1 MVTNI
6 VIGLLV
12 LVIILRRQLRARPV
26 NADRPATIFFI
37 LGIVGIAQIV
47 DAWRDHAPV
56 SGGITLL
63 ALSLVVAAGF
73 GVWRA
78 TSVRL
83 WRDGGQLWQ
92 QGTPLTITLWVL
104 AIGVHLGVDVL
115 GHVIEPAHSA
125 AATSVTDTLSAS
137 ILAYIAVS
145 FGVQRVVVGRRAR
158 AMTMA

>member
-12 LVIILRRQLRARPV
+12 LVLILRRQLRARPI
-26 NADRPATIFFI
+26 NADRPATIFLV
-37 LGIVGIAQIV
+37 LGVIGIAQIV
-47 DAWRDHAPV
+47 DAWRAHAPV
-56 SGGITLL
+56 AGGIALL
-63 ALSLVVAAGF
+63 MLSLVVAAGF

-92 QGTPLTITLWVL
+92 QGTPLTITLWIV
-104 AIGVHLGVDVL
+104 AIAVHLGVDLV
-115 GHVIEPAHSA
+115 GHAVEPAHSA

-137 ILAYIAVS
+137 ILAYIAIS
-145 FGVQRVVVGRRAR
+145 FGVQRVIVGRRAQ
-158 AMTMA
+158 ALAPA